1 MLIIQ
6 QKSTI
11 MPTINIDYTS
21 EFGNP
26 AHLEDA
32 RAELQQIIAEELGT
46 PDLPVQPHLV
56 AVNINPSELITDSKG
71 VSYSCSITV
80 IGTKTCAGTAG
91 EIWKKISDKIREIGS
106 LKHPGHLSSGDDFGR
121 GAQRI
126 SLNLYLQDIF
136 EGQIPMHYPND

>member
-1 MLIIQ
+1 
-6 QKSTI
+6 
-11 MPTINIDYTS
+11 MPTINIAYTN

-32 RAELQQIIAEELGT
+32 RAELQQIIAEELST
-46 PDLPVQPHLV
+46 PDSPIQSHLV
-56 AVNINPSELITDSKG
+56 TVNINPCESITDSKD
-71 VSYSCSITV
+71 VPCSCSITV
-80 IGTKTCAGTAG
+80 TGTKTCVGTAS

-126 SLNLYLQDIF
+126 SLNLFLQDIF